1 MGRFPRKCK
10 LRGPSRVTSGYPPGT
25 LPVPCTFRR
34 GLIWKIRQKSGKIW
48 AKSSENLSN
57 LATERRIS
65 MANSGD
71 IKHGGEMTSYKRS
84 LDLQL
89 VLFSLH
95 FSPYPL
101 RARELGNYSTRRER
115 GGEGSHGDRFGLY
128 GPPRKT
134 PLYRGKHRSQ
144 IPFLIFIFSIFQSCR
159 AAIGWNMKHV
169 NFIEIERFRH

>member
-1 MGRFPRKCK
+1 MVRGHERQNGRQRRAYRNVLKC
-10 LRGPSRVTSGYPPGT
+10 T
-25 LPVPCTFRR
+25 
-34 GLIWKIRQKSGKIW
+34 
-48 AKSSENLSN
+48 N
-57 LATERRIS
+57 ATERRIS
-65 MANSGD
+65 MTNSGD

-101 RARELGNYSTRRER
+101 RARELWVTTPPVGKEEAKDHMGTDLVYI
-115 GGEGSHGDRFGLY
+115 GHFGKRLCTE
-128 GPPRKT
+128 K
-134 PLYRGKHRSQ
+134 KHRSQ
-144 IPFLIFIFSIFQSCR
+144 LPFLIFIFSIFQSCR

>member
-1 MGRFPRKCK
+1 MVRGHERQNGRQRRAYRNVLKC
-10 LRGPSRVTSGYPPGT
+10 T
-25 LPVPCTFRR
+25 
-34 GLIWKIRQKSGKIW
+34 
-48 AKSSENLSN
+48 N
-57 LATERRIS
+57 ATERRIS
-65 MANSGD
+65 MTNSGD

-101 RARELGNYSTRRER
+101 RARELGNYSTRRKR
-115 GGEGSHGDRFGLY
+115 GGGDAENHMGTDLVYTGHLGKRLCTE
-128 GPPRKT
+128 K
-134 PLYRGKHRSQ
+134 KHRSQ